1 MSAWL
6 RRSASTI
13 ACSRPPPPTT
23 RTFMTAMRRRWR
35 PGFLVSRNV
44 RRKSRSLRRLHE
56 LEEVPLR
63 IFEHHDASP
72 RIIADLA
79 HELHALVSQT
89 LDIGSEIRGLQ
100 GQDRSF
106 RRGLA
111 LRRIEPDADP
121 ANVHRT
127 PVVALFRHRQI
138 QKVAVEGDRALH
150 VLDFVVD
157 VLNACDHRPPL
168 RDGRK
173 PASGHS
179 RYAAPEPA
187 AFEASSA
194 ANTVFDRSIAIVIG
208 PTPPGT
214 GEIAS
219 AFGRTPSKSTSP
231 TVR

>member
-1 MSAWL
+1 
-6 RRSASTI
+6 
-13 ACSRPPPPTT
+13 
-23 RTFMTAMRRRWR
+23 MTAMRRRWR
-35 PGFLVSRNV
+35 PGFLVSRIV

-63 IFEHHDASP
+63 IFERHDASP

-111 LRRIEPDADP
+111 LRRIEPHADP

-157 VLNACDHRPPL
+157 VLNARDHRPHSEMGESLYRAIIITRARSLPL
-168 RDGRK
+168 SRRAPPQTRCSTG
-173 PASGHS
+173 ASQ
-179 RYAAPEPA
+179 
-187 AFEASSA
+187 SSSVPRLRA
-194 ANTVFDRSIAIVIG
+194 RARSL
-208 PTPPGT
+208 PPSG
-214 GEIAS
+214 
-219 AFGRTPSKSTSP
+219 
-231 TVR
+231 